1 MLLRVS
7 HVLLSCGE
15 RRSGG
20 IARGAGGTHV
30 LDAVEQ
36 CEQTARVGAARQ
48 TQGEKLLLAIVEEIP
63 PPAVVLV
70 GQRPLEP
77 LSQRRVV
84 ISCSRGGSD
93 D

>member
-36 CEQTARVGAARQ
+36 CEQTARVGAAHQ
-48 TQGEKLLLAIVEEIP
+48 TQGAKLPWPLRRKFR
-63 PPAVVLV
+63 
-70 GQRPLEP
+70 RPL
-77 LSQRRVV
+77 S
-84 ISCSRGGSD
+84 SSG
-93 D
+93 